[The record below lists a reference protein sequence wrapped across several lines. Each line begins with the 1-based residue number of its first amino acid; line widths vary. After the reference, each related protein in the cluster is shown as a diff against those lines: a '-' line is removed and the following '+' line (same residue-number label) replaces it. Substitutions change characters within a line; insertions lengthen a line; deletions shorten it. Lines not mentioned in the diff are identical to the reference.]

1 MTRELAELVTLA
13 SSKTSVSSTNID
25 HFIKTLKEVRG
36 PSWEK
41 EEKIEN
47 PISNFDDDTL
57 KTTGMLLVRSPTINL
72 LSKELSGV
80 LVEMEGVGEE
90 VVDEENVRDEEFSSW
105 SYGEELQNS
114 LLNALVHDLL
124 NSSCSTS
131 SSLVE
136 SESFEIKPGEDVILR
151 SRIGRGASATVWH
164 AEINQRDVALK
175 QISLKSFS
183 EGIKFAQ
190 HVTKREYDIV
200 RNLKHPNIIK
210 YYGFFYD
217 ASRQEVNLVM
227 QLVPGVSVGDLTIYS
242 NGLSE
247 ELASHILH
255 SLLTGLNY
263 LHQFNIIHRD
273 VKPDNVLV
281 SVTGIVKIIDFG
293 TCTNSLRPTSTI
305 GTPWYCAPEVIN
317 GEDYGT
323 LVDIWSLGCF
333 GIELLTV
340 SPPYRELNNL
350 ACLFKMASGAIPPLP
365 SCSETYKQ
373 FLLSCFL
380 PQKQRSTAKQLLQ
393 HSLIT
398 NHLES
403 SHLLRQKLIEVI
415 KEMQH
420 EKTKLIQ
427 REIIT
432 LTQQL
437 IQVPLP
443 SPTNTPRKLKKKQIK
458 KNQTTKK

>member
-200 RNLKHPNIIK
+200 RNLCRFAPSL
-210 YYGFFYD
+210 FPVLCVDTTASFY
-217 ASRQEVNLVM
+217 
-227 QLVPGVSVGDLTIYS
+227 
-242 NGLSE
+242 
-247 ELASHILH
+247 
-255 SLLTGLNY
+255 
-263 LHQFNIIHRD
+263 
-273 VKPDNVLV
+273 
-281 SVTGIVKIIDFG
+281 
-293 TCTNSLRPTSTI
+293 
-305 GTPWYCAPEVIN
+305 
-317 GEDYGT
+317 
-323 LVDIWSLGCF
+323 
-333 GIELLTV
+333 
-340 SPPYRELNNL
+340 
-350 ACLFKMASGAIPPLP
+350 
-365 SCSETYKQ
+365 
-373 FLLSCFL
+373 
-380 PQKQRSTAKQLLQ
+380 
-393 HSLIT
+393 
-398 NHLES
+398 
-403 SHLLRQKLIEVI
+403 
-415 KEMQH
+415 
-420 EKTKLIQ
+420 
-427 REIIT
+427 
-432 LTQQL
+432 
-437 IQVPLP
+437 
-443 SPTNTPRKLKKKQIK
+443 
-458 KNQTTKK
+458 

>member
-164 AEINQRDVALK
+164 AEINERDVALK
-175 QISLKSFS
+175 QVSLKSFS

-247 ELASHILH
+247 ELSSHILN

-273 VKPDNVLV
+273 VKVLKRRV
-281 SVTGIVKIIDFG
+281 G
-293 TCTNSLRPTSTI
+293 
-305 GTPWYCAPEVIN
+305 W
-317 GEDYGT
+317 
-323 LVDIWSLGCF
+323 LGRL
-333 GIELLTV
+333 GV
-340 SPPYRELNNL
+340 
-350 ACLFKMASGAIPPLP
+350 
-365 SCSETYKQ
+365 
-373 FLLSCFL
+373 CFL
-380 PQKQRSTAKQLLQ
+380 
-393 HSLIT
+393 
-398 NHLES
+398 
-403 SHLLRQKLIEVI
+403 V
-415 KEMQH
+415 
-420 EKTKLIQ
+420 
-427 REIIT
+427 
-432 LTQQL
+432 
-437 IQVPLP
+437 
-443 SPTNTPRKLKKKQIK
+443 
-458 KNQTTKK
+458 